1 MDPYIAQLGETL
13 TLPIE
18 VHLFSR
24 GEQTFAFDCRNFSV
38 IKLDAA
44 GAAVLARAHDRPLN
58 TIVAELDGTV
68 PAAVVQSR
76 YVSLLEMIEEGTLSS
91 EPVAPPARPPFNHL
105 VVMLAGGCNMGCTY
119 CFERDVPIYQNPNL
133 LTRTKADEILH
144 WFFTHQEGPSAHVQL
159 YGGEPLLNWP
169 VLQYV
174 VEQAEAI
181 SATRGISLT
190 KYLITNGTLL
200 TRERIAWL
208 KEHEVA
214 IQVSVDGDGATHD
227 RFRVF
232 KNGRP
237 TLPVIKGHIE
247 ELDRQQ
253 ADYNLRAVVTRA
265 NPDPSA
271 VTSALR
277 GLGAGRVSFEPVA
290 TTDASSRL
298 DAGDWELLLERHD
311 ELVNRP
317 FSSWGELPESVKS
330 MILKISEGRRLF
342 YGCGAGLSEV
352 TIAPDGSIYECQRI
366 YREPYGNVSDGRGPR
381 ELDSRF
387 LTMVDERP
395 VCRDCWARYL
405 CGGGCLH
412 QAHTDGGSDAPL
424 PQYCRMKRTL
434 VEAAIVKLDEIGAR
448 VASADREAESY
459 AG

>member
-1 MDPYIAQLGETL
+1 MDSCIAPLGDTL

-18 VHLFSR
+18 VHLFSHG
-24 GEQTFAFDCRNFSV
+24 GETFAFDCRNFA
-38 IKLDAA
+38 ILKLDAA
-44 GAAVLARAHDRPLN
+44 GAAVLARAHDQPLN
-58 TIVAELDGTV
+58 KILEELDGTV
-68 PAAVVQSR
+68 PASVVRSH
-76 YVSLLEMIEEGTLSS
+76 YVSLLDMLEKGTLSS
-91 EPVAPPARPPFNHL
+91 EPVAPPTRPPFNHL

-133 LTRTKADEILH
+133 LTKAKAEEILQ
-144 WFFTHQEGPSAHVQL
+144 WFFTHQEGRTAHVQL

-174 VEQAEAI
+174 VEQSEAI
-181 SATRGISLT
+181 SRQREITLT

-200 TRERIAWL
+200 NRERIAWL
-208 KEHEVA
+208 KEHGVA
-214 IQVSVDGDGATHD
+214 IQVSVDGDAGTHD

-237 TLPVIKGHIE
+237 TLPVIKEQIE
-247 ELDRQQ
+247 ELGRQQ
-253 ADYNLRAVVTRA
+253 ADYNLRAVLTRA

-277 GLGAGRVSFEPVA
+277 DLGAGRVSFEPVA
-290 TTDASSRL
+290 TTDPSSRL
-298 DAGDWELLLERHD
+298 DAADWQHLLARHD

-317 FSSWGELPESVKS
+317 FTSWGELPESVKS
-330 MILKISEGRRLF
+330 MILKIAEGRRLF
-342 YGCGAGLSEV
+342 YGCGAGISEV
-352 TIAPDGSIYECQRI
+352 TVAPDGSIYECQRI

-412 QAHTDGGSDAPL
+412 QAHTDGGTDAPL
-424 PQYCRMKRTL
+424 PQFCRMKRTL
-434 VEAAIVKLDEIGAR
+434 VEAAIVHLAEIGVHA
-448 VASADREAESY
+448 AETDTEAEFH
-459 AG
+459 AE